1 MNGYFSAVAGEFRK
15 NGWNAF
21 IVVVFTIA
29 RLFFGWD
36 WFKAGWDKLTVEHWL
51 SDGKFNAGGLLKGMV
66 ASIQHSHG
74 MDPLHFDNLLVWAV
88 NHIFV
93 PMGGFL
99 DFLVVFFEIFIG
111 LFVFFGFGFIWSM
124 LAALFLNLQYATAG
138 ASNNFGYLVT
148 DIVWVTLPK
157 YASLI
162 GFDGY
167 IRYRRGKQ
175 LLDFG
180 GLGSRKNL
188 EDGAVGANF
197 KSGGRGTPAK
207 M

>member
-1 MNGYFSAVAGEFRK
+1 MSSYFNAVAGEFRK

-29 RLFFGWD
+29 RLIFGWD
-36 WFKAGWDKLTVEHWL
+36 WFKAGWDKLTTEHWL
-51 SDGKFNAGGLLKGMV
+51 SDGKFNSGGLLQGMV

-74 MDPLHFDNLLVWAV
+74 PDPLHLDNLLVWAT
-88 NHIFV
+88 NHIFLQ
-93 PMGGFL
+93 MGGFL

-111 LFVFFGFGFIWSM
+111 LFVFFGFAFVWSM
-124 LAALFLNLQYATAG
+124 IAALFLNLQYATAG
-138 ASNNFGYLVT
+138 AANNFGYMVT
-148 DIVWVTLPK
+148 DIVWLTLPK

-162 GFDGY
+162 GVDGY
-167 IRYRRGKQ
+167 IRYRRNKQ

-180 GLGSRKNL
+180 GLGTRKTVDDGETGTNL
-188 EDGAVGANF
+188 